1 MRIRL
6 VDKGKTT
13 KRYNTQTE
21 SQRIFTVMK
30 FENLILQPNSG
41 KGYSFIIEGVP
52 PYNTSPEGNQL

>member
-30 FENLILQPNSG
+30 FENLILQPNGG